1 MSGFRQKCLGR
12 TAVLGSFASIP
23 HPAAVEVSAQ
33 AGLDF
38 VCIDWEHSQ
47 IGRDALENLVRAADV
62 NGVPAMVRVPGHG
75 QEAIA
80 AALDSGARG
89 VLVPRVSTAEQAANT
104 ARATRYPPVGER
116 GVGPGRA
123 AGYGYRI
130 PEYLAAAN
138 EELLLAVQVETAEGL
153 ANVDAIAATEGV
165 DVIFVGPGDLSV
177 SLGAMGPA
185 GAERMAKAI
194 ETVLAAAQKRKKIA
208 GIFCARPEDVGRWA
222 GKGASFFI
230 LASDAMFL
238 GAGVKAGA
246 EMARKL
252 VGARPSQNPSPR
264 LRGEGKGVGLGAGR
278 RGRRTKGN

>member
-47 IGRDALENLVRAADV
+47 IARDALENLVRAADV

-89 VLVPRVSTAEQAANT
+89 VLVPRVSTAEQARNAV
-104 ARATRYPPVGER
+104 RATRYPPVGER

-138 EELLLAVQVETAEGL
+138 EALLLAVQVETAEGL
-153 ANVDAIAATEGV
+153 ANVDAIAATEGI

-177 SLGAMGPA
+177 SIGAMGPA
-185 GAERMAKAI
+185 GVERLGKAI
-194 ETVLAAAQKRKKIA
+194 ETILAAAQKHKKIA

-238 GAGVKAGA
+238 GAGVKAGVEA
-246 EMARKL
+246 ARGL
-252 VGARPSQNPSPR
+252 QTSQNPSPR
-264 LRGEGKGVGLGAGR
+264 SSRGEGKGEGPGAGR
-278 RGRRTKGN
+278 RGKRTKGH

>member
-1 MSGFRQKCLGR
+1 MNGFRQRCLGKSGMVG
-12 TAVLGSFASIP
+12 TFSSIP

-33 AGLDF
+33 TGLDF
-38 VCIDWEHSQ
+38 LCIDWEHSQ
-47 IGRDALENLVRAADV
+47 IARDALENLVRAADV
-62 NGVPAMVRVPGHG
+62 HGVPAMVRVPGHG

-89 VLVPRVSTAEQAANT
+89 VLVPRVSTAEQARNAVK
-104 ARATRYPPVGER
+104 ATRYPPVGER

-130 PEYLAAAN
+130 PEYLSAAN

-153 ANVDAIAATEGV
+153 ANADAIAAMDGI
-165 DVIFVGPGDLSV
+165 DVVFVGPGDLSV
-177 SLGAMGPA
+177 SIGAMGPA
-185 GAERMAKAI
+185 GADRLGKAI
-194 ETVLAAAQKRKKIA
+194 ETILAAAQKRKKIA

-238 GAGVKAGA
+238 GAGAKAGVD
-246 EMARKL
+246 EARKFA
-252 VGARPSQNPSPR
+252 GQTPASRGRASRAPR
-264 LRGEGKGVGLGAGR
+264 AAGR
-278 RGRRTKGN
+278 RPSN